1 MVDSI
6 MWGLHPLH
14 DSARAIEV
22 SRYFSLWELSEKDSV
37 VPFKK
42 GQTISYSKRVNSIF
56 LEIPRLYKLQD
67 DSFHKEKNYWLGKW
81 NYSLSLSESVSGA
94 NSNDQLLRTG
104 THFEINYLKDQLM
117 ELDVKSS
124 LYADPFDVYSKEI
137 ILNNGSSIF
146 CKILSQNDTEIFVE
160 TLIGNLT
167 LDRSSVVRIVE
178 NITVLDEED
187 RMTEVIEIS
196 QDEKEEI
203 ISDADL
209 IKQRQMLS
217 SASVILIEDI
227 KESKDK
233 SGNTIF
239 EGELKNIGTQ
249 RADLVRVDF
258 ILRKNFQGDIETL
271 TTYATGS
278 SHVFKN
284 SGIISNSSIEPGAIA
299 NFKLIIPNDIG
310 NFIGYSYQIEWD
322 FYE

>member
-1 MVDSI
+1 
-6 MWGLHPLH
+6 
-14 DSARAIEV
+14 
-22 SRYFSLWELSEKDSV
+22 
-37 VPFKK
+37 
-42 GQTISYSKRVNSIF
+42 
-56 LEIPRLYKLQD
+56 
-67 DSFHKEKNYWLGKW
+67 
-81 NYSLSLSESVSGA
+81 
-94 NSNDQLLRTG
+94 
-104 THFEINYLKDQLM
+104 M

-178 NITVLDEED
+178 NITVLDEEN

-209 IKQRQMLS
+209 IKQRQMLT

-284 SGIISNSSIEPGAIA
+284 SGVISNSSIEPGAIA

>member
-1 MVDSI
+1 MLNKLVKLHVFVFAITTIFFGCSGKKNIESI
-6 MWGLHPLH
+6 NEQKPSVETKNTLEETNNS
-14 DSARAIEV
+14 DFADQ
-22 SRYFSLWELSEKDSV
+22 ELSYQI
-37 VPFKK
+37 KK
-42 GQTISYSKRVNSIF
+42 LNS
-56 LEIPRLYKLQD
+56 
-67 DSFHKEKNYWLGKW
+67 
-81 NYSLSLSESVSGA
+81 
-94 NSNDQLLRTG
+94 
-104 THFEINYLKDQLM
+104 EINYLKDQLM

>member
-1 MVDSI
+1 M
-6 MWGLHPLH
+6 
-14 DSARAIEV
+14 
-22 SRYFSLWELSEKDSV
+22 
-37 VPFKK
+37 
-42 GQTISYSKRVNSIF
+42 
-56 LEIPRLYKLQD
+56 
-67 DSFHKEKNYWLGKW
+67 
-81 NYSLSLSESVSGA
+81 
-94 NSNDQLLRTG
+94 
-104 THFEINYLKDQLM
+104 
-117 ELDVKSS
+117 
-124 LYADPFDVYSKEI
+124 
-137 ILNNGSSIF
+137 
-146 CKILSQNDTEIFVE
+146 
-160 TLIGNLT
+160 LT
-167 LDRSSVVRIVE
+167 
-178 NITVLDEED
+178 
-187 RMTEVIEIS
+187 
-196 QDEKEEI
+196 
-203 ISDADL
+203 
-209 IKQRQMLS
+209 

-284 SGIISNSSIEPGAIA
+284 SGVISNSSIEPGAIA

>member
-1 MVDSI
+1 MLNKLVK
-6 MWGLHPLH
+6 LYVFVF
-14 DSARAIEV
+14 AITTFFV
-22 SRYFSLWELSEKDSV
+22 GCSS
-37 VPFKK
+37 KK
-42 GQTISYSKRVNSIF
+42 NIENNNEQNTNVNTQNTTEETKSSDFADQQLNYQIK
-56 LEIPRLYKLQD
+56 KL
-67 DSFHKEKNYWLGKW
+67 
-81 NYSLSLSESVSGA
+81 
-94 NSNDQLLRTG
+94 NS
-104 THFEINYLKDQLM
+104 EINYLKDQLM

-178 NITVLDEED
+178 NITVLDEEN

-209 IKQRQMLS
+209 IKQRQMLT

-284 SGIISNSSIEPGAIA
+284 SGVISNSSIEPGAIA

>member
-1 MVDSI
+1 MLNKLVKLHVYVFVITTIFFGCSGKKNIESI
-6 MWGLHPLH
+6 NEQKPSVETKNTLKETNNS
-14 DSARAIEV
+14 DFADQ
-22 SRYFSLWELSEKDSV
+22 ELSYQI
-37 VPFKK
+37 KK
-42 GQTISYSKRVNSIF
+42 LNS
-56 LEIPRLYKLQD
+56 
-67 DSFHKEKNYWLGKW
+67 
-81 NYSLSLSESVSGA
+81 
-94 NSNDQLLRTG
+94 
-104 THFEINYLKDQLM
+104 EINYLKDQLM

-178 NITVLDEED
+178 NITVLDEKN

-209 IKQRQMLS
+209 IKQRQMLT

>member
-1 MVDSI
+1 MLNKLVK
-6 MWGLHPLH
+6 LYVFVF
-14 DSARAIEV
+14 AITTFFVGCSSKKNIENNN
-22 SRYFSLWELSEKDSV
+22 EQNTSV
-37 VPFKK
+37 NTQNKTEETKSSDFADQQLNYQIKK
-42 GQTISYSKRVNSIF
+42 LNS
-56 LEIPRLYKLQD
+56 
-67 DSFHKEKNYWLGKW
+67 
-81 NYSLSLSESVSGA
+81 
-94 NSNDQLLRTG
+94 
-104 THFEINYLKDQLM
+104 EINYLKDQLM

-160 TLIGNLT
+160 TLIGNLP

-178 NITVLDEED
+178 NITVLDEEN

-209 IKQRQMLS
+209 IKQRQMLT

-284 SGIISNSSIEPGAIA
+284 SGVISNSSIEPGAIA

>member
-1 MVDSI
+1 
-6 MWGLHPLH
+6 
-14 DSARAIEV
+14 
-22 SRYFSLWELSEKDSV
+22 
-37 VPFKK
+37 
-42 GQTISYSKRVNSIF
+42 
-56 LEIPRLYKLQD
+56 
-67 DSFHKEKNYWLGKW
+67 
-81 NYSLSLSESVSGA
+81 
-94 NSNDQLLRTG
+94 
-104 THFEINYLKDQLM
+104 
-117 ELDVKSS
+117 
-124 LYADPFDVYSKEI
+124 
-137 ILNNGSSIF
+137 
-146 CKILSQNDTEIFVE
+146 
-160 TLIGNLT
+160 
-167 LDRSSVVRIVE
+167 
-178 NITVLDEED
+178 
-187 RMTEVIEIS
+187 MTEVIEIS

-209 IKQRQMLS
+209 IKQRQMLT

-284 SGIISNSSIEPGAIA
+284 SGVISNSSIEPGAIA

>member
-1 MVDSI
+1 MLNKLVKLHVYVFVITTIFFGCSGKKNIESI
-6 MWGLHPLH
+6 NEQKPSVETKNTLEETNNS
-14 DSARAIEV
+14 DFADQ
-22 SRYFSLWELSEKDSV
+22 ELSYQI
-37 VPFKK
+37 KK
-42 GQTISYSKRVNSIF
+42 LNS
-56 LEIPRLYKLQD
+56 
-67 DSFHKEKNYWLGKW
+67 
-81 NYSLSLSESVSGA
+81 
-94 NSNDQLLRTG
+94 
-104 THFEINYLKDQLM
+104 EINYLKDQLM

>member
-1 MVDSI
+1 MLNKLVKLHVYVFAITTIFFGCSGKKNIESI
-6 MWGLHPLH
+6 NEQKPSVETKNTLEETNNS
-14 DSARAIEV
+14 DFADQ
-22 SRYFSLWELSEKDSV
+22 ELSYQI
-37 VPFKK
+37 KK
-42 GQTISYSKRVNSIF
+42 LNS
-56 LEIPRLYKLQD
+56 
-67 DSFHKEKNYWLGKW
+67 
-81 NYSLSLSESVSGA
+81 
-94 NSNDQLLRTG
+94 
-104 THFEINYLKDQLM
+104 EINYLKDQLM

-178 NITVLDEED
+178 NITVLDEKN

-209 IKQRQMLS
+209 IKQRQMLT

>member
-1 MVDSI
+1 MLNKLVKLHVFVFAITTIFFGCSGKKNTESI
-6 MWGLHPLH
+6 NEQQPSVETKNTLKETNNS
-14 DSARAIEV
+14 D
-22 SRYFSLWELSEKDSV
+22 FTDQELSYQI
-37 VPFKK
+37 KK
-42 GQTISYSKRVNSIF
+42 LNS
-56 LEIPRLYKLQD
+56 
-67 DSFHKEKNYWLGKW
+67 
-81 NYSLSLSESVSGA
+81 
-94 NSNDQLLRTG
+94 
-104 THFEINYLKDQLM
+104 EINYLKDQLM